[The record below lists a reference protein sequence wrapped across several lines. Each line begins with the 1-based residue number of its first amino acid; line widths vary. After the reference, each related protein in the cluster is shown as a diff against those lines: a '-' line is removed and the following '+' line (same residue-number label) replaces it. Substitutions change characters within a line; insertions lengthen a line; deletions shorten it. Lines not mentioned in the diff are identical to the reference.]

1 MKTIYISY
9 AISRVVDFNDEI
21 GLNSFL
27 IKWFEKFPL
36 SKLTFWTFYD
46 RREIV
51 SFYSMVLCKINVVK
65 TGGGG
70 SLISRMFTCYALSGI
85 LTGMSLHELDQRA
98 IALLK

>member
-1 MKTIYISY
+1 
-9 AISRVVDFNDEI
+9 
-21 GLNSFL
+21 
-27 IKWFEKFPL
+27 
-36 SKLTFWTFYD
+36 
-46 RREIV
+46 
-51 SFYSMVLCKINVVK
+51 MVLCKINVVK